1 MLFDPSTTPG
11 ACWSVLELRG
21 GFSTISLFLSLGF
34 FSLYIEFAD
43 FARSR
48 RNVGSSLFASVAE
61 PTWTCEGFKM
71 PTTRSGTAGA
81 AEAAAAEEVETSVT
95 SGSSELHELQD
106 QLATLTELVTQQA
119 AAARQQMDAARR
131 QEDRMKRLEDLLLR
145 QTTDREIPG
154 SLPPDSVPIVPERG
168 TTVIA
173 QSPVPDTPPVAPRA
187 ETRQETVVPPPVPV
201 AAVGTVLPEMVGVE
215 ERERMMERLNEFR
228 RCNPRVFDGE
238 KADHWVVEKWL
249 MHMEKLFYDTFVE
262 ERYRVWFKELLLTTY
277 FPQSVKRQMERDL
290 RNLRQGDR
298 TVAELVQA
306 SNLSTYRDVVNRAL
320 IVEKGAEIM
329 KERDVVDRSKGKRPA
344 AESSGQ
350 QAFRRPPKYP
360 RGQSGQSRGRGSSA
374 PVEHPSV
381 DDRRVVLSVVGLT
394 YRHSVH
400 SVGAAPSQ
408 GTPTTPYQ
416 PRRPPGQRQSESSQ
430 QGSSGRMYAAQTE
443 GAAAAQEVVAGII
456 MLYDIRVRALF
467 DTGASHSFI
476 DRQFAELHSI
486 QLSLRGR
493 VRECFGELFAA
504 LDQWV
509 AGWKLER

>member
-1 MLFDPSTTPG
+1 
-11 ACWSVLELRG
+11 
-21 GFSTISLFLSLGF
+21 
-34 FSLYIEFAD
+34 
-43 FARSR
+43 
-48 RNVGSSLFASVAE
+48 
-61 PTWTCEGFKM
+61 M

-145 QTTDREIPG
+145 QTTDREIP
-154 SLPPDSVPIVPERG
+154 DSVPIAPERG
-168 TTVIA
+168 TTVRA
-173 QSPVPDTPPVAPRA
+173 QSPVLDTPPVAPRA

-201 AAVGTVLPEMVGVE
+201 AAAGTVLPEMVGVE

-262 ERYRVWFKELLLTTY
+262 ERYRVWFATHHLDGEAYRWWVDIREDPRADLSAITWNRFKELLLTTY

-298 TVAELVQA
+298 TVAEYEREFSRLLHCVPFVVRDDEDKARIFEVGLRPAIFRLVQA

-350 QAFRRPPKYP
+350 QSFRRPPKYP
-360 RGQSGQSRGRGSSA
+360 RGQSGQSRGR
-374 PVEHPSV
+374 V
-381 DDRRVVLSVVGLT
+381 RRVV
-394 YRHSVH
+394 
-400 SVGAAPSQ
+400 
-408 GTPTTPYQ
+408 
-416 PRRPPGQRQSESSQ
+416 
-430 QGSSGRMYAAQTE
+430 
-443 GAAAAQEVVAGII
+443 
-456 MLYDIRVRALF
+456 
-467 DTGASHSFI
+467 
-476 DRQFAELHSI
+476 
-486 QLSLRGR
+486 
-493 VRECFGELFAA
+493 
-504 LDQWV
+504 
-509 AGWKLER
+509 